1 MRLRGSERVLA
12 CVSAAAHIEVV
23 NAVHLIVQRR
33 LHLKQSAGDLLV
45 YDVLHPA
52 AHHGAACDA
61 AAVEA
66 VAARRV
72 RGVDGG
78 VSGGLAESIS
88 TWLAP
93 HQHSNTAPTLKS

>member
-1 MRLRGSERVLA
+1 MRLRGSERVLLA
-12 CVSAAAHIEVV
+12 RVSAAAHIQVV

-52 AHHGAACDA
+52 AHHGPACDA
-61 AAVEA
+61 ADLE
-66 VAARRV
+66 V

-78 VSGGLAESIS
+78 
-88 TWLAP
+88 
-93 HQHSNTAPTLKS
+93 

>member
-1 MRLRGSERVLA
+1 MRLRGSERVLLA
-12 CVSAAAHIEVV
+12 RVSAAAHVQVV

-78 VSGGLAESIS
+78 VSGGL
-88 TWLAP
+88 TLVNTP
-93 HQHSNTAPTLKS
+93 GFQHCTHPQELSK

>member
-12 CVSAAAHIEVV
+12 WVSAAAHVQVV

-78 VSGGLAESIS
+78 VSGGLAAWSIC
-88 TWLAP
+88 
-93 HQHSNTAPTLKS
+93 

>member
-1 MRLRGSERVLA
+1 MRLRGSERVLLA
-12 CVSAAAHIEVV
+12 RVSAAAHIQVV

-78 VSGGLAESIS
+78 VSGGHAVNL
-88 TWLAP
+88 LAP
-93 HQHSNTAPTLKS
+93 YQHSNTAPTLKS

>member
-1 MRLRGSERVLA
+1 MRLRGSERVLLA
-12 CVSAAAHIEVV
+12 RVSAAAHVQVV

-61 AAVEA
+61 ASVRPLLHDAS
-66 VAARRV
+66 AALT
-72 RGVDGG
+72 G
-78 VSGGLAESIS
+78 E
-88 TWLAP
+88 
-93 HQHSNTAPTLKS
+93 

>member
-1 MRLRGSERVLA
+1 MRLRGSEHALA
-12 CVSAAAHIEVV
+12 WVSAAAHVQVV

-78 VSGGLAESIS
+78 VSGGLAAWSIC
-88 TWLAP
+88 
-93 HQHSNTAPTLKS
+93 